1 MIGRLL
7 DLNVTPDGEAVELWL
22 KSGES
27 RVERV
32 RVGWRPSVCAVGPES
47 ALEELARAFGERS
60 EQVMASEEPGKEPRP
75 ALRIRARA
83 WERRELA
90 RRIESSFGRGG
101 VRVYDVDVPVLQQ
114 FLYEHGLFPTAL
126 VEVAGDRLRA
136 LDSREDADY
145 DVSWVRVAELEV
157 STRGGSAY
165 PDFDEPLRSLRLNS
179 GEGEVELE
187 GDEPGVLEE
196 LKRAVEPFDVLLVRG
211 GDSFAM
217 HYLRHRASV
226 NGVELELGR
235 DRSPRPRRDSRAYWS
250 YGRVYRRHSAFRLR
264 GRVHVDPLNSFVYAH
279 SGLNGLLEVARTCV
293 VPLHDAA
300 RYTIGQCMTSLQFE
314 VANRRNV
321 LVPWK
326 AGRPLY
332 FTLGELS
339 LMDRGGLTLDH
350 RPGVYWGVA
359 EIDFQ
364 SMYPMIILTRNI
376 SAETVNCGCCVGRG
390 TPVPEIGGHT
400 CSRRVGLVPEAISLP
415 LRKRLAYKS
424 MLREGRGDPEVL
436 GARSDA
442 LKWVLVS
449 SFGYL
454 GFRKAKFG
462 SRLAHMAVCAHA
474 RDALLKAVRVAER
487 MGFEVVHGIVDSL
500 WVRREGAA
508 EEDYLELVKAIE
520 EETGLPAALEGT
532 YRWIAFLPSKSSPL
546 RPVNGRYFGF
556 KTDGRVKFRGIE
568 ARRSDTPP
576 LVRRMQ
582 LEMLEVLSRV
592 EAPEDLP
599 GAAEECVG
607 VLRRYERDLVL
618 GRVGVEDLVVT
629 VRLSR
634 DPLGYVNRVRQAAA
648 ARRLLR
654 MGVEVGAGS
663 AVSYVALGEGSAP
676 YPSEEPISPACCS
689 TRFYLNALR
698 RAAETIISPL
708 VRAAAEARGGP
719 VAVRASAAP

>member
-1 MIGRLL
+1 MGRLL
-7 DLNVTPDGEAVELWL
+7 DLNLSPDGEAVELWVRTDGL
-22 KSGES
+22 
-27 RVERV
+27 RVERF
-32 RVGWRPSVCAVGPES
+32 RVGWRPSIYAVGPEER
-47 ALEELARAFGERS
+47 LEELERTFQDDS
-60 EQVMASEEPGKEPRP
+60 ELVMASEVPEKEPRP
-75 ALRIRARA
+75 ALKLRVRPR
-83 WERRELA
+83 ERKEVA
-90 RRIESSFGRGG
+90 RRIESAFGREG
-101 VRVYDVDVPVLQQ
+101 VRLYNVDVPVLQQ
-114 FLYEHGLFPTAL
+114 FLYEQRLFPTAL
-126 VEVAGDRLRA
+126 VEVREDLGELRA
-136 LDSREDADY
+136 LDSREDTDY
-145 DVSWVRVAELEV
+145 DVSWIRVAELEV
-157 STRGGSAY
+157 SAVQR
-165 PDFDEPLRSLRLNS
+165 FEEPLRSVRLVS
-179 GEGEVELE
+179 EEEVVEID
-187 GDEPGVLEE
+187 GDEPSVLEGLE
-196 LKRAVEPFDVLLVRG
+196 RAVEPFDVLLADG
-211 GDSFAM
+211 GDSFVM
-217 HYLRHRASV
+217 HYLHHRASV
-226 NGVELELGR
+226 NGIELSLGR
-235 DRSPRPRRDSRAYWS
+235 ERIRPFRSNHHVYWS

-264 GRVHVDPLNSFVYAH
+264 GRVHVDPLNSFVYSH
-279 SGLNGLLEVARTCV
+279 TGLFGLLEVARTCV

-314 VANRRNV
+314 VASRRKA
-321 LVPWK
+321 LVPWR

-339 LMDRGGLTLDH
+339 VMDRGGLTLDH

-359 EIDFQ
+359 EVDFQ
-364 SMYPMIILTRNI
+364 SMYPMIILTRNV
-376 SAETVNCGCCVGRG
+376 SAETVNCGCCGGRG
-390 TPVPEIGGHT
+390 TPIPEIGGHT

-424 MLREGRGDPEVL
+424 MLREGKGDPEVL
-436 GARSDA
+436 RARSDA

-474 RDALLKAVRVAER
+474 RDALLRAVRVAER

-508 EEDYLELVKAIE
+508 EEDYSELVRAIE

-556 KTDGRVKFRGIE
+556 RTDGRAKFRGIE

-576 LVRRMQ
+576 LVARMQ

-592 EAPEDLP
+592 EAPQDLP
-599 GAAEECVG
+599 RAVEECFG

-634 DPLGYVNRVRQAAA
+634 DPFGYFNRVRQAVA

-663 AVSYVALGEGSAP
+663 VVSYVALGDSSAP
-676 YPSEEPISPACCS
+676 YPSEKPISPACCS
-689 TRFYLNALR
+689 TEFYLNALR
-698 RAAETIISPL
+698 RAAETILSPL
-708 VRAAAEARGGP
+708 VRAVAGARGGP
-719 VAVRASAAP
+719 VPVRASATP